1 MVAWTSTLFSPLKEI
16 DERLSLSHDVGVL
29 WRARNMLKEVDAAI
43 AANKCT
49 YPSVFMNAVAKYPT
63 KEALVIDGISYTFS
77 ELNRDSNRVA
87 NFFIKLGVKPHDIVP
102 IFFENCAEFILSFLG
117 LLKAGATAACI
128 NSSLTGRSLAH
139 CVNVAQGN
147 MFVFASDL
155 APAVKAVVSEIVGNP
170 QLVAMGSFSTS
181 LDWAIRF
188 SDVEMAQASPK
199 DVNPEV
205 YNGVGP
211 DALSC
216 LIYTSGTT
224 GFPKGAVYTH
234 KRIVGSSK
242 AIFQLFRLSLDDRF
256 YTAQPLYHSAAL
268 VICFSTC
275 MLNGM
280 TCIVSKKF
288 SATQCFRDCK
298 RYNATVMQ
306 YIGEICRY
314 LLNTPVDPSNDR
326 NHNVR
331 LVVGNGLRPDTFK
344 DRFGIAQIGEFYAA
358 TEGVGALFNIST
370 DASTL
375 GAVGRMGPILR
386 ALTRT
391 RIVKFDVVKEEPVRD
406 ASGRCIECEVG
417 EPGEMINELDPARN
431 REFAGY
437 YRNEEGTNKKILRNV
452 FKEGDQWYRT
462 GDLLKYDS
470 YGRIYFVDRIGDTF
484 RWKGENVSTNEV
496 AESINTYPGVEEAN
510 VYGVAVPGKDGKAG
524 MAAIVTN
531 EEFKLQGLGEHIAS
545 RLPKYAVPLFIRILP
560 AMQVTQTFKHQKVA
574 LRNDGMDPG
583 KVSDPM
589 FMFDESS
596 KSYIPFGFAEYKSIV
611 DIKAKL

>member
-224 GFPKGAVYTH
+224 GFPKGAIYTH

-331 LVVGNGLRPDTFK
+331 LVVGNGLRPDMYHS
-344 DRFGIAQIGEFYAA
+344 R
-358 TEGVGALFNIST
+358 T
-370 DASTL
+370 DL
-375 GAVGRMGPILR
+375 GLR
-386 ALTRT
+386 KLVNFMRLQKELGL
-391 RIVKFDVVKEEPVRD
+391 KFDVVKEEPVRD